1 MVYSIVIAN
10 VLMASRIGSSLDGA
24 FLIWDDLLQ
33 EIQSANKKFL
43 RSLVSSL
50 LHSISNSSAASP
62 DKDAEKEAMCLW
74 VAHLLAD
81 KTWASAVPER
91 SQLQREALEW
101 CCLHPA
107 RRTHFLGTTLLNGG
121 NEALKADWEDLL
133 AASQLGDADTIPD
146 VSEGASSSAVVNSN
160 EVESAM
166 DVDLELGSWLRA
178 AGPVRAPIGVVR

>member
-1 MVYSIVIAN
+1 MVCSIVISG
-10 VLMASRIGSSLDGA
+10 VLMAARIGSSLDGA

-43 RSLVSSL
+43 HSLVGGL
-50 LHSISNSSAASP
+50 LRSISSASSASP
-62 DKDAEKEAMCLW
+62 EKDAEKEAMCLW
-74 VAHLLAD
+74 IAHMLAD
-81 KTWASAVPER
+81 KAWASAVPER

-107 RRTHFLGTTLLNGG
+107 RWAHFLGTKLLHGG
-121 NEALKADWEDLL
+121 GESLNADWEDLL
-133 AASQLGDADTIPD
+133 AASQLGDVDTIPH
-146 VSEGASSSAVVNSN
+146 VSEGASSGAVVDSN

-166 DVDLELGSWLRA
+166 EVDLELGSWLRA